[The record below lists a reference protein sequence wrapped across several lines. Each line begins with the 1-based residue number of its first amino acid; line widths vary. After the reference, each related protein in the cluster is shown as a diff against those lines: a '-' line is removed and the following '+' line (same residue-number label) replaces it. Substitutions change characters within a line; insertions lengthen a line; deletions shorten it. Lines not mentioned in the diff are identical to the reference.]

1 MCAYVFLSE
10 APTTPPRA
18 IRRVVTEAA
27 QEVSES
33 AEEVMEV
40 VVEALMAFPD
50 AYRAVVRLLK
60 ERRAR
65 AVEMQ
70 SRRE

>member
-27 QEVSES
+27 QEVSS
-33 AEEVMEV
+33 TVEEVMEV

-50 AYRAVVRLLK
+50 AYRAVVRLMK

-65 AVEMQ
+65 RLETQ
-70 SRRE
+70 PPP